1 MHMNLDEISNQ
12 GEELGGAA
20 EPPLAPLA
28 PNLCVHPV
36 DPRCITTMVVFGSF
50 PLR

>member
-1 MHMNLDEISNQ
+1 MHKQLDEKTGQ
-12 GEELGGAA
+12 EGELGAA
-20 EPPLAPLA
+20 APPLAPLA

-50 PLR
+50 PLW